1 MEESI
6 DFIAENYHPVT
17 VHFEPVF
24 QCGRCK
30 TDDEYE
36 VSLAKFAENYER
48 CEEKSRKHG
57 FRFTYSGCRVESLS
71 NTFCGIA
78 CDSFSVTPDG
88 YITSCF
94 ETTTLDDDKSETFF
108 IGKINEEGILDI
120 DENKRSFLHSL
131 SVENLDYCKDC
142 FAKWH
147 CAGDCVAKLGHN
159 DFQGERGH
167 ERCELNRKLV
177 ANKLTKLIDMEY

>member
-6 DFIAENYHPVT
+6 DFVAENYHPVT

-30 TDDEYE
+30 TDDEYQ
-36 VSLAKFAENYER
+36 VSLAKFAEYYEK

-57 FRFTYSGCRVESLS
+57 FRFTYSGCRIESLS

-88 YITSCF
+88 FITSCF

-108 IGKINEEGILDI
+108 IGKINENGELEV
-120 DENKRSFLHSL
+120 DEKKRSFLHSL
-131 SVENLDYCKDC
+131 TVENLDYCKDC

-177 ANKLTKLIDMEY
+177 ANKLTKLIDKEY